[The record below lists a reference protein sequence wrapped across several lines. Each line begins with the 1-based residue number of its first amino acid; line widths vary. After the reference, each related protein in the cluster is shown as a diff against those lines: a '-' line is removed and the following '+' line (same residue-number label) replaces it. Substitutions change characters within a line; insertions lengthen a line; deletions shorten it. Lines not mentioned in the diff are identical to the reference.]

1 MIDPNPGSEI
11 QQVSKKK
18 KHPSTM
24 TMESK
29 NSLNYF
35 ELPLLKVP
43 AWYCCLIQACR
54 DLDVSSH
61 TKPQGQLPITS
72 NKQG

>member
-1 MIDPNPGSEI
+1 
-11 QQVSKKK
+11 
-18 KHPSTM
+18 M